1 MPLVKTLA
9 SYPRGMAY
17 EADAKEILWRPVEL
31 ASPIS

>member
-1 MPLVKTLA
+1 MTMEVV

-17 EADAKEILWRPVEL
+17 EAGAKEILWRPAEL